1 MDSIDINSDLG
12 EFRNEKQLTNELNIL
27 NYISSCSIA
36 CGGHVGDVNSIKT
49 IIEACKKHSIAIG
62 PHPSYPDKEG
72 FGRRMID
79 IESKDLE
86 NSIRDQINLFLK
98 VADSLSMPVRHVKL
112 HGQLYNE
119 VSKSE
124 VLSSLFVNLIDSF
137 KYDLSV
143 IGPAESLLGQM
154 LEDKDI
160 PFIPE
165 AFIDRTY
172 KEDLTLVDRSEEGSV
187 LISVEEQINQARS
200 IVCDEKIM
208 SNNNKILNLKA
219 ETLCI
224 HGDSPNS
231 LEVAEALTNM
241 LIKEKIKIQSN

>member
-112 HGQLYNE
+112 HGRLYNE

-124 VLSSLFVNLIDSF
+124 VLSSLFVKLIDSF

-165 AFIDRTY
+165 AFIDRSY

>member
-79 IESKDLE
+79 IKSKDLE

-112 HGQLYNE
+112 HGRLYNE

>member
-112 HGQLYNE
+112 HGRLYNE

-241 LIKEKIKIQSN
+241 LKKEKIKIQSN

>member
-79 IESKDLE
+79 IESKDVE

-112 HGQLYNE
+112 HGRLYNE

-154 LEDKDI
+154 LKDEDI

>member
-79 IESKDLE
+79 IKSKDLE

-112 HGQLYNE
+112 HGRLYNE

-231 LEVAEALTNM
+231 LE
-241 LIKEKIKIQSN
+241 

>member
-1 MDSIDINSDLG
+1 LDSIDINSDLG

-112 HGQLYNE
+112 HGRLYNE

-154 LEDKDI
+154 LKDEDI

>member
-1 MDSIDINSDLG
+1 MNSIDINSDLG

-36 CGGHVGDVNSIKT
+36 CGGHAGDFNSIKT

-112 HGQLYNE
+112 HGRLYNE

-241 LIKEKIKIQSN
+241 LKKEKIKIQSN

>member
-112 HGQLYNE
+112 HGRLYNE

-154 LEDKDI
+154 LEDEDI

-241 LIKEKIKIQSN
+241 LKKEKIKIQSN

>member
-112 HGQLYNE
+112 HGRLYNE

-241 LIKEKIKIQSN
+241 LIKEKIKIQAN

>member
-112 HGQLYNE
+112 HGRLYNE

-165 AFIDRTY
+165 AFIDRSY
-172 KEDLTLVDRSEEGSV
+172 KEDLTLVDRNEEGSV

>member
-1 MDSIDINSDLG
+1 MNSIDINSDLG

-36 CGGHVGDVNSIKT
+36 CGGHVGDSNSIKT

-112 HGQLYNE
+112 HGRLYNE

>member
-1 MDSIDINSDLG
+1 LDSIDINSDLG

-112 HGQLYNE
+112 HGRLYNE

>member
-112 HGQLYNE
+112 HGRLYNE

-154 LEDKDI
+154 LKDEDI

>member
-112 HGQLYNE
+112 HGRLYNE
-119 VSKSE
+119 VSNSE

>member
-1 MDSIDINSDLG
+1 MNSIDINSDLG

-36 CGGHVGDVNSIKT
+36 CGGHAGDFNSIKT

-112 HGQLYNE
+112 HGRLYNE

-124 VLSSLFVNLIDSF
+124 VLSSLFINLIDSF
-137 KYDLSV
+137 KRDLSV
-143 IGPAESLLGQM
+143 IGPAKSLLGQM
-154 LEDKDI
+154 LEDEGI
-160 PFIPE
+160 SFIPE

-241 LIKEKIKIQSN
+241 LKKEKIKIQSN

>member
-112 HGQLYNE
+112 HGRLYNE

-124 VLSSLFVNLIDSF
+124 VLSCLFVNLIDSF

>member
-1 MDSIDINSDLG
+1 LDSIDINSDLG

-79 IESKDLE
+79 IEPKDLE

-112 HGQLYNE
+112 HGRLYNE

-165 AFIDRTY
+165 AFIDRSY

-200 IVCDEKIM
+200 IVCDEKIT
-208 SNNNKILNLKA
+208 SNNNKICNLKA
-219 ETLCI
+219 QTLCI

>member
-112 HGQLYNE
+112 HGRLYNE

-165 AFIDRTY
+165 AFIDRSY

>member
-36 CGGHVGDVNSIKT
+36 CGGHIGDFNSIKT
-49 IIEACKKHSIAIG
+49 IIEACKEHNIAIG

-79 IESKDLE
+79 IKSKDLE

-112 HGQLYNE
+112 HGRLYNE

>member
-1 MDSIDINSDLG
+1 MNSIDINSDLG

-112 HGQLYNE
+112 HGRLYNE
-119 VSKSE
+119 VTKSE
-124 VLSSLFVNLIDSF
+124 VRSSLFVNLIDAF
-137 KYDLSV
+137 KYDFSV

-241 LIKEKIKIQSN
+241 LKKEKIKIQSN

>member
-49 IIEACKKHSIAIG
+49 IIEASKKHSIAIG

-112 HGQLYNE
+112 HGRLYNE

-124 VLSSLFVNLIDSF
+124 VLSSLFINLIDSF

>member
-124 VLSSLFVNLIDSF
+124 VLSSLFINLIDSF
-137 KYDLSV
+137 KRDLSV
-143 IGPAESLLGQM
+143 IGPAKSLLGQM

-241 LIKEKIKIQSN
+241 LKKEKIKIQSN

>member
-1 MDSIDINSDLG
+1 LDSIDINSDLG

-112 HGQLYNE
+112 HGRLYNE

-124 VLSSLFVNLIDSF
+124 VLSSLFINLIDSF

>member
-49 IIEACKKHSIAIG
+49 IIEACKKHNIAIG

-112 HGQLYNE
+112 HGRLYNE

>member
-36 CGGHVGDVNSIKT
+36 CGGHVGDFNSIKT

-112 HGQLYNE
+112 HGRLYNE

-137 KYDLSV
+137 KCDLSV

-154 LEDKDI
+154 LEDEDI

-241 LIKEKIKIQSN
+241 LKKEKIKIQSN

>member
-112 HGQLYNE
+112 HGRLYNE

-124 VLSSLFVNLIDSF
+124 VLSSLFINLIDSF
-137 KYDLSV
+137 KRDLSV
-143 IGPAESLLGQM
+143 IGPAKSLLGQM

>member
-112 HGQLYNE
+112 HGRLYNE

-143 IGPAESLLGQM
+143 IGPAESLLGRM
-154 LEDKDI
+154 LEDEDI

>member
-1 MDSIDINSDLG
+1 MNSIDINSDLG

-112 HGQLYNE
+112 HGRLYNE

>member
-1 MDSIDINSDLG
+1 MNSIDINSDLG
-12 EFRNEKQLTNELNIL
+12 EFQNEEQLTNELNIL

-36 CGGHVGDVNSIKT
+36 CGGHAGDFNSIKT
-49 IIEACKKHSIAIG
+49 IIEACKEHNIAIG

-98 VADSLSMPVRHVKL
+98 VSDSLSIPVRHVKL
-112 HGQLYNE
+112 HGRLYNE

-124 VLSSLFVNLIDSF
+124 VLSNLFINLIDSF
-137 KYDLSV
+137 KCDFSV

-160 PFIPE
+160 HFIAE

-208 SNNNKILNLKA
+208 SNNNKILTLKA

-231 LEVAEALTNM
+231 LEVAKALTNM

>member
-112 HGQLYNE
+112 HGRLYNE

-124 VLSSLFVNLIDSF
+124 VLSSLFINLIDSF

>member
-1 MDSIDINSDLG
+1 LDSIDINSDLG

-112 HGQLYNE
+112 HGRLYNE

-241 LIKEKIKIQSN
+241 LKKEKIKIQSN

>member
-1 MDSIDINSDLG
+1 
-12 EFRNEKQLTNELNIL
+12 
-27 NYISSCSIA
+27 
-36 CGGHVGDVNSIKT
+36 
-49 IIEACKKHSIAIG
+49 
-62 PHPSYPDKEG
+62 
-72 FGRRMID
+72 
-79 IESKDLE
+79 
-86 NSIRDQINLFLK
+86 
-98 VADSLSMPVRHVKL
+98 MPVRHVKL
-112 HGQLYNE
+112 HGRLYNE

-124 VLSSLFVNLIDSF
+124 VLSSLFINLIDSF
-137 KYDLSV
+137 KCDLSV
-143 IGPAESLLGQM
+143 IGPAKSLLGQM
-154 LEDKDI
+154 LEDEGI
-160 PFIPE
+160 SFIPE

-172 KEDLTLVDRSEEGSV
+172 KEDLTLVDRSKEGSV

-241 LIKEKIKIQSN
+241 LKKEKIKIQSN

>member
-112 HGQLYNE
+112 HGRLYNE

-187 LISVEEQINQARS
+187 LISVEEQINQAQS
-200 IVCDEKIM
+200 IVCDGKIM

>member
-112 HGQLYNE
+112 HGRLYNE

-200 IVCDEKIM
+200 IVCDEKIT

>member
-1 MDSIDINSDLG
+1 MNSIDINSDLG

-36 CGGHVGDVNSIKT
+36 CGGHAGDFNSIKT
-49 IIEACKKHSIAIG
+49 IIEACKEHSIAIG

-112 HGQLYNE
+112 HGLLYNE

-124 VLSSLFVNLIDSF
+124 VLSSLFINLIDSF
-137 KYDLSV
+137 KCDLSV
-143 IGPAESLLGQM
+143 IGPAKSLLGQM
-154 LEDKDI
+154 LEDEGI
-160 PFIPE
+160 SFIPE

-172 KEDLTLVDRSEEGSV
+172 KEDLTLVDRSKEGSV

-231 LEVAEALTNM
+231 LELAEALTNM
-241 LIKEKIKIQSN
+241 LKKEKIKIQSN

>member
-112 HGQLYNE
+112 HGRLYNE

-124 VLSSLFVNLIDSF
+124 VLSSLFVNLIASF